1 MPTPVSI
8 RPLILATALL
18 VTGCAGLGPY
28 AEPPRVTL
36 NAIQPLDMTL
46 FEQRYRLRLRIQNPN
61 ETDLNVSGMSYTVYL
76 NEREFAQG
84 VNGGDFTVPG
94 YGERLV
100 EVEVTSTLFDILEQL
115 RRERPLPRDR
125 VTWRITGKLS
135 LAGRPGRLP
144 FEYSGQLDLA
154 PAQPGD
160 GI

>member
-1 MPTPVSI
+1 MLTPVSI
-8 RPLILATALL
+8 RLFILITALL
-18 VTGCAGLGPY
+18 ATGCAGLGPY
-28 AEPPRVTL
+28 AEPPWVTL

-61 ETDLNVSGMSYTVYL
+61 ETDLKVSGMSYTVYL
-76 NEREFAQG
+76 NDREFAQG
-84 VNGGDFTVPG
+84 VNGEDFTVPG

-115 RRERPLPRDR
+115 RRKQDLPRER

-154 PAQPGD
+154 APPRGD
-160 GI
+160 GV